1 MPHVDAWQGNP
12 DAEVKFKQAKDAY
25 DVLSDPDKRM
35 FYDRHGEEG
44 LKLRVMPSSQTVY
57 NECVGPRVR
66 AWFQTALENKQA
78 YRKSGRGRMIP

>member
-1 MPHVDAWQGNP
+1 VQRTHVDAWQGNP

-44 LKLRVMPSSQTVY
+44 LKLRVISYLQAVF
-57 NECVGPRVR
+57 R
-66 AWFQTALENKQA
+66 ACDRPCNTHTHWV
-78 YRKSGRGRMIP
+78 